1 MFKPFLI
8 VSPNGAHKTKADHA
22 TLPVTLEE
30 TVTTAEACH
39 AAGADWLH
47 LHIRNAAGQHSLDA
61 VRYLGA
67 LTEWARVVPTMRIQI
82 TTESA
87 GIFRRDEQF
96 KSLQALRQSWAS
108 ISGLNGALQKFS
120 S

>member
-1 MFKPFLI
+1 MFKPFLM
-8 VSPNGAHKTKADHA
+8 VAPNGAHKTKADHA
-22 TLPVTLEE
+22 TSPVTLEE

-39 AAGADWLH
+39 AAGANWLH

-87 GIFRRDEQF
+87 DIFRRDKHLKAYKRF
-96 KSLQALRQSWAS
+96 VKAGLLSLA
-108 ISGLNGALQKFS
+108 
-120 S
+120 

>member
-1 MFKPFLI
+1 MFKPFLM
-8 VSPNGAHKTKADHA
+8 VAPNGAHKTKADHA
-22 TLPVTLEE
+22 TLPVTLED
-30 TVTTAEACH
+30 TVTTVEAYH
-39 AAGADWLH
+39 AAGANWLN

-87 GIFRRDEQF
+87 DIFRRDKQL

-108 ISGLNGALQKFS
+108 ISGLNGALQKLS

>member
-1 MFKPFLI
+1 MFKPFLM
-8 VSPNGAHKTKADHA
+8 VAPNGAHKTKADHA

-30 TVTTAEACH
+30 TVTTAEAYH
-39 AAGADWLH
+39 AAGANWLN

-67 LTEWARVVPTMRIQI
+67 LTEWAQVTPKLRSQI

-87 GIFRRDEQF
+87 GIFRRDEQL
-96 KSLQALRQSWAS
+96 KSLQELRQSWAS